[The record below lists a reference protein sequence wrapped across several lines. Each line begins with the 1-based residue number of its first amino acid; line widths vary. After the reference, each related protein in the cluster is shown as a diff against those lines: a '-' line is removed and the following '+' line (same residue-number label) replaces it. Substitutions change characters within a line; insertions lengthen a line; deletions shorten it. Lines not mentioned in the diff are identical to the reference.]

1 MRGNGA
7 GKPWSQNCGL
17 SGAIASGRVRTILP
31 CVVAWTELHFKILAK
46 STGPGSRSRDGSTS
60 SATTATQ
67 SP

>member
-7 GKPWSQNCGL
+7 GKPWSENRGRV
-17 SGAIASGRVRTILP
+17 GAIASGRIRTILP
-31 CVVAWTELHFKILAK
+31 RVVAWTELHFMILAK
-46 STGPGSRSRDGSTS
+46 STGPGSQSRAGSTS